1 MMELTPEQRKIIDL
15 VNQLPDDIKEN
26 TLEIMSQMR
35 ASAETT
41 KKDLKNVMMSSD
53 VTKEEKEMLEKYKST
68 QKVIDE
74 FHQFCLKLSE
84 KETPDFW
91 DRFALSVESISQ
103 LTIPLLNIW
112 GKQVWFTEKGDT
124 IINNLKSDL
133 VKTYITRCFLPL

>member
-26 TLEIMSQMR
+26 TLEIMSQMHI
-35 ASAETT
+35 SAETT
-41 KKDLKNVMMSSD
+41 KKDLKDVMMSPD
-53 VTKEEKEMLEKYKST
+53 VTKEEKEMLEKYKAT
-68 QKVIDE
+68 QKVVDE

-84 KETPDFW
+84 KETPDFF

-112 GKQVWFTEKGDT
+112 GKQVWFAEKGD
-124 IINNLKSDL
+124 IMINSLKSDL
-133 VKTYITRCFLPL
+133 VKTYITRYFSPS